1 MAMGE
6 FDEMMNEVSDR
17 VAHRGQRN
25 AVDAKRAFMVD
36 FAEGSEFL
44 EKVNQ
49 MQEADKRLVL
59 LAVERILPSNRET
72 LLADSWLKDLGAGLY
87 ELRVGP
93 TRFKAAKR
101 AGDDLSEIVNA
112 TLLFRIFC
120 AYEFDGYVTV
130 LGCYDKTT
138 DRRRERQKEEID
150 FARKQLERAKS

>member
-1 MAMGE
+1 MAMDE
-6 FDEMMNEVSDR
+6 FALERIRISYRD
-17 VAHRGQRN
+17 AHRGQRD
-25 AVDAKRAFMVD
+25 AVDAKRVFEVD

-44 EKVNQ
+44 EKVSLLH
-49 MQEADKRLVL
+49 ESDKRLVL
-59 LAVERILPSNRET
+59 LAVERILPSSRET
-72 LLADSWLKDLGAGLY
+72 LLQDSWLKDLGSGLY

-101 AGDDLSEIVNA
+101 AGHDLSEAVNA
-112 TLLFRIFC
+112 ALLFRIFC

-138 DRRRERQKEEID
+138 DRRRERQKDEIE